1 MQLGRPWIH
10 TSGAAPSSLHQ
21 RVKYAVEGHVVTV
34 KKKLCLS
41 LNLQHSR
48 ILKPLKK
55 LLRLP
60 SSHSKFWMLLLF
72 LRVPLCPKMSEASK
86 MVARFMLNSYYQKGK
101 GLGNNL
107 LGIFAPVELPS
118 ADERFGLGYEPK
130 KGDKERII
138 QERREKRLARLE
150 GREPQHQLH
159 PQTRRSWEVE
169 EGHPKHATYPPFL
182 LRSKKGFRF
191 VRRTV
196 RRSGYLIGWLK
207 MILNFYSFH
216 NRKEKEG

>member
-10 TSGAAPSSLHQ
+10 TSGAAPSSPHQ

-41 LNLQHSR
+41 LNLLHSR

-60 SSHSKFWMLLLF
+60 SSHSKFGMLIQF

-86 MVARFMLNSYYQKGK
+86 MVARFMLNSPYQKGK
-101 GLGNNL
+101 GLGKNL
-107 LGIFAPVELPS
+107 QGIFAPVELPS

-138 QERREKRLARLE
+138 QERREKRLAHLE

-159 PQTRRSWEVE
+159 PQTIRS
-169 EGHPKHATYPPFL
+169 
-182 LRSKKGFRF
+182 
-191 VRRTV
+191 
-196 RRSGYLIGWLK
+196 
-207 MILNFYSFH
+207 
-216 NRKEKEG
+216 

>member
-1 MQLGRPWIH
+1 MLLGRPWIH

-41 LNLQHSR
+41 LNLLHSR

-60 SSHSKFWMLLLF
+60 SSHSKFGMLILF

-86 MVARFMLNSYYQKGK
+86 MVARFMLNSPYQKGK
-101 GLGNNL
+101 GLGKNL
-107 LGIFAPVELPS
+107 QRIFAPVELPS

-138 QERREKRLARLE
+138 QERRDKRLAHLE
-150 GREPQHQLH
+150 GKGTPTPATSANNKVLRGGGGPS
-159 PQTRRSWEVE
+159 QTCNISSISAPVKERVQVCKKDCSPVGLSYRLVSNY
-169 EGHPKHATYPPFL
+169 TTRL
-182 LRSKKGFRF
+182 LLSQ
-191 VRRTV
+191 
-196 RRSGYLIGWLK
+196 
-207 MILNFYSFH
+207 
-216 NRKEKEG
+216 

>member
-1 MQLGRPWIH
+1 MLLGRPWIH
-10 TSGAAPSSLHQ
+10 TSGAAPSSPHQ

-41 LNLQHSR
+41 LNLLHSR

-60 SSHSKFWMLLLF
+60 SSHSKFGMLILF

-86 MVARFMLNSYYQKGK
+86 MVARFMLNSPYQKGK
-101 GLGNNL
+101 GLGKNL
-107 LGIFAPVELPS
+107 QRIFAPVELPS

-138 QERREKRLARLE
+138 QERREKRLAHLE
-150 GREPQHQLH
+150 GKGTPTPATSANNKVLRGGGGPS
-159 PQTRRSWEVE
+159 QTCNISSISAPVKERVQVC
-169 EGHPKHATYPPFL
+169 
-182 LRSKKGFRF
+182 KKDCSS
-191 VRRTV
+191 VRLSHV
-196 RRSGYLIGWLK
+196 S
-207 MILNFYSFH
+207 NNSFGIFPV
-216 NRKEKEG
+216 NDE